1 MQSRQK
7 RNQNSPSARKWK
19 GAKKSP
25 PRKFPRADNNTRK
38 RVSERKDDSQLVRVN
53 KYLSNAG
60 FCSRRKADELIAAG
74 RVKINGEVITNLGV
88 KIDPQSDEVFINEQQ
103 VVNLDRL
110 VYIVF
115 NKPKDCITTTS
126 DDLGRTTVLD
136 YIKIRE
142 RIYPIGRLDRN
153 TTGVLLLTNDG
164 EFANALMHP
173 KHEVK
178 KAYKVTLD
186 KSLEPEH
193 AEKLRNGVRLSD
205 GKTAPAEVMVL
216 NKGVTHNEIGV
227 VIHEGR
233 NRQIHRMFEAL
244 GYLVDKLDRVAYAG
258 ITFEGL
264 KRGEWRYLTKGEVNT
279 LMKNEE

>member
-1 MQSRQK
+1 MNTNRYKKPRPK
-7 RNQNSPSARKWK
+7 RNPKTHRVTAPK
-19 GAKKSP
+19 GE
-25 PRKFPRADNNTRK
+25 NTGGEK
-38 RVSERKDDSQLVRVN
+38 QENLVRVN

-74 RVKINGEVITNLGV
+74 RVKINGKVITNLGV
-88 KIDPQSDEVFINEQQ
+88 KIDPRKDEVFINEQQ
-103 VVNLDRL
+103 IVNLDRL

-126 DDLGRTTVLD
+126 DEFGRSTIMD
-136 YIKIRE
+136 YIQIRE
-142 RIYPIGRLDRN
+142 RVYPIGRLDRN

-164 EFANALMHP
+164 EFANLLMHP
-173 KHEVK
+173 AHEVN

-193 AEKLRNGVRLSD
+193 AEKFRKGIRLFD
-205 GKTAPAEVMVL
+205 GKTAPAEIL
-216 NKGVTHNEIGV
+216 NLGKGFQRTEIGV

-244 GYLVDKLDRVAYAG
+244 GYMVEKLERVSYG
-258 ITFEGL
+258 GLTTDGL

-279 LMKNEE
+279 LKTNYGS